1 MQSCVCIYL
10 IYNILIYIAAFLS
23 KSTYSLSKSTYSLS
37 KSTYS
42 LSKSTYSLS
51 KRTYSL
57 VGDNK
62 LSEFCKQCAIYSF
75 ENNMSLIIAT

>member
-1 MQSCVCIYL
+1 MFVIVKLESLHMQSCVCIYL
-10 IYNILIYIAAFLS
+10 IYNILIYITAFLF
-23 KSTYSLSKSTYSLS
+23 KS
-37 KSTYS
+37 
-42 LSKSTYSLS
+42 
-51 KRTYSL
+51 TYSL